1 MSRRGGQE
9 HEQEQRTESE
19 SGGHEPEAVPKKRKK
34 RRGSA
39 DEERPLEPVRVT
51 KSKQERVLYVGCEGE
66 STEPDYL
73 DYLVKRFGS
82 GERTGQPFRIV
93 PVYKENGL
101 LPEQV
106 VEAVRQY
113 AATDET
119 WALFDRDEHTRI
131 PRAVEDAAADSTE
144 LCFSHPSFD
153 LWLLMHF
160 QAFGGRQSG
169 SSKNVVDKLRKAH
182 PDFRRFDKGN
192 DKSVQGR
199 RRLALEGRVKSAIDN
214 AKGLVT
220 QCEYG
225 SCKGSQANWTPVDR
239 ISPENPDYLPQS
251 PRKWAAR
258 SGHAPDCPVLSR
270 DPSTDV
276 WRLLVSLDITED
288 SDAN

>member
-9 HEQEQRTESE
+9 QASD
-19 SGGHEPEAVPKKRKK
+19 GHEPEAAPRKRKR
-34 RRGSA
+34 RRGGG
-39 DEERPLEPVRVT
+39 EERPLAPVQWAEY
-51 KSKQERVLYVGCEGE
+51 KQERVLYVGCEGE

-93 PVYKENGL
+93 PVYKANGL

-106 VEAVRQY
+106 VEAVRRY

-131 PRAVEDAAADSTE
+131 PQAVEHASADSTE

-153 LWLLMHF
+153 LWLLLHF
-160 QAFGGRQSG
+160 QAFGGQQSG
-169 SSKNVVDKLRKAH
+169 KSTNVVDKLRKAD
-182 PDFRRFDKGN
+182 PAFKRFDKGD
-192 DKSVQGR
+192 DKSVRGPR
-199 RRLALEGRVKSAIDN
+199 RYALEGRTKAAIAHAKS
-214 AKGLVT
+214 LVS
-220 QCEYG
+220 QCEHG
-225 SCKGSQANWTPVDR
+225 ACKASQHNAAPVDR
-239 ISPENPDYLPQS
+239 ASPHNPDHLPQS

-258 SGHAPDCPVLSR
+258 SGHALDCKVLDR

-276 WRLLVSLDITED
+276 WRLLASLGIED
-288 SDAN
+288 DD